1 MFLDFSKNVIKA
13 KSVPRSRIRSPF
25 RLQNQRSIKWN
36 QRQLQ
41 STMEIFEKRKLHL
54 DLPCRL
60 GLLPGRLRRRALRP
74 PPDAAAPLL
83 PPVSGSAS
91 RARRAPGFSPARPAF
106 HARHLAGPPAA
117 PADQIY
123 RHHLTH
129 LAPRLQ
135 LRGSDLPWASQ
146 TAGAPDFPAAA
157 ARVHGLAPCARER
170 EVATARASR
179 DAELPPHLQRPS
191 RSPDVGGDVGCPV
204 GAYPG
209 RTVHGMWGEGAVFGV
224 PLEVALGA

>member
-1 MFLDFSKNVIKA
+1 MQ
-13 KSVPRSRIRSPF
+13 R
-25 RLQNQRSIKWN
+25 RLT
-36 QRQLQ
+36 LQ
-41 STMEIFEKRKLHL
+41 IGPSSGE
-54 DLPCRL
+54 
-60 GLLPGRLRRRALRP
+60 
-74 PPDAAAPLL
+74 AAATSSAT
-83 PPVSGSAS
+83 VAGCRRSAS
-91 RARRAPGFSPARPAF
+91 SPGFRICFPHATSSWISPARPAF

-135 LRGSDLPWASQ
+135 LRGSDLPRGSQ

-179 DAELPPHLQRPS
+179 DADLPPHLQRPS
-191 RSPDVGGDVGCPV
+191 RSPDVGGRCGVSRWSVPGEDCARYVGGGGRFRCPV
-204 GAYPG
+204 GGSLTGQLP
-209 RTVHGMWGEGAVFGV
+209 RMLRHQRFGS
-224 PLEVALGA
+224 PKPAKGGKRSTRS

>member
-1 MFLDFSKNVIKA
+1 
-13 KSVPRSRIRSPF
+13 
-25 RLQNQRSIKWN
+25 
-36 QRQLQ
+36 
-41 STMEIFEKRKLHL
+41 MEIFEKRKLHL
-54 DLPCRL
+54 DLPCRS

-91 RARRAPGFSPARPAF
+91 RARRAPGFSPATPAL
-106 HARHLAGPPAA
+106 HTSHLAGPPAA

-179 DAELPPHLQRPS
+179 DADLPPHLRRRS

-204 GAYPG
+204 GAFQG
-209 RTVHGMWGEGAVFGV
+209 GLCTVCGGEGVLYRE
-224 PLEVALGA
+224 PLEEALYLPLISVRV